1 MDRAAGVQDRE
12 AGLGTRFIFWVAKR
26 WLRRILRG
34 MRVRALDPKLL
45 RASSK
50 MDFYTASKR
59 SVPAVLKEL
68 AQIKVAMM
76 VGCPF

>member
-1 MDRAAGVQDRE
+1 MERARGVQDGE
-12 AGLGTRFIFWVAKR
+12 AGLGTRFIFWGVKR
-26 WLRRILRG
+26 RLRRLSQG

-45 RASSK
+45 RASVK
-50 MDFYTASKR
+50 LDFYLASKR
-59 SVPAVLKEL
+59 QVPAILKEL

>member
-1 MDRAAGVQDRE
+1 M
-12 AGLGTRFIFWVAKR
+12 
-26 WLRRILRG
+26 RRLSQG

-45 RASSK
+45 RASVK
-50 MDFYTASKR
+50 LDFYLASKR
-59 SVPAVLKEL
+59 QVPAVLKEL